1 MSQRLIADSTL
12 NHSRVVERYAH
23 FFDRPEVRLRFLN
36 NTLAQQ
42 ARSGEKLEKTLGRFG
57 FARGTRV
64 YQRLAEFELYRL
76 IFQELKRLLPSAA
89 KERRRLLKRNKAPFS
104 ARLFFRCYQLR
115 HAFGGAAIVAAAFG
129 VFGLYTL
136 VARTVRGPLARP
148 GVSASAS
155 TSAAN
160 DAPRAGERFLPDY
173 KPEKVWMVERGE
185 GYERFSNGARV
196 LLDYE
201 TENHDRAYRVLGRGD
216 TSAVKRVGRD
226 PVGIVYHT
234 SESDMLPFTPDNNDS
249 IETRSR
255 GLLEYVRRNKSY
267 NYLIDR
273 FGQIY
278 RVVRDEHAA
287 NHSGNSVWADSE
299 GVYVGLNESFLGVC
313 FETNSEADSLG
324 EQLTEAQIIAG
335 RLLTQV
341 LRSRHQIDDANC
353 VTHGLVSVNPSNMLI
368 CFHHDWARNFPFE
381 AMGLSDKYAVAPAA
395 VAEFGFTYDDE
406 TLAKLG
412 GSLWPGVRV
421 AEEEFGRRADG
432 AGLSRE
438 ELRRRLRD
446 RYREQMAQQVRLR
459 TSPAGAAAAGNKSS
473 SPGDAARE
481 PGEKT
486 EQAGQP
492 GM

>member
-36 NTLAQQ
+36 NTLAEQ
-42 ARSGEKLEKTLGRFG
+42 ARSGEKLERTIGRFSFVKG
-57 FARGTRV
+57 SRI
-64 YQRLAEFELYRL
+64 YQRLLELELYRL

-89 KERRRLLKRNKAPFS
+89 KERRRLLRRNKAPFS

-115 HAFGGAAIVAAAFG
+115 HVFCGAGIVMAAFA

-136 VARTVRGPLARP
+136 VARPLQSAFAERRAPVVPTAGAEARTP
-148 GVSASAS
+148 EPYLH
-155 TSAAN
+155 
-160 DAPRAGERFLPDY
+160 DYRPER
-173 KPEKVWMVERGE
+173 VWLVERKDN
-185 GYERFSNGARV
+185 YERYSNGARV
-196 LLDYE
+196 LVDYE
-201 TENHDRAYRVLGRGD
+201 TENRNRAYSVLQRGD
-216 TSAVKRVGRD
+216 TTAVRRVGREV
-226 PVGIVYHT
+226 VGIVYHT
-234 SESDMLPFTPDNNDS
+234 SESDMLPFTSDNNDS

-255 GLLEYVRRNKSY
+255 GLLEYVRKNKSY

-287 NHSGNSVWADSE
+287 NHSGNSVWADAE

-313 FETNSEADSLG
+313 FETNSTSADSVE
-324 EQLTEAQIIAG
+324 EQLTEAQVIAG

-381 AMGLSDKYAVAPAA
+381 AMGLSDKYKVAPAA
-395 VAEFGFTYDDE
+395 VSEFGFTYDE
-406 TLAKLG
+406 EILAKLG
-412 GSLWPGVRV
+412 GALWPGVAV
-421 AEEEFGRRADG
+421 AETEFNRRAEG
-432 AGLSRE
+432 AGLAPE
-438 ELRRRLRD
+438 DLRARLRE

-459 TSPAGAAAAGNKSS
+459 SSLPPSEAAADKAS
-473 SPGDAARE
+473 SPRVGSGA
-481 PGEKT
+481 PGGGS
-486 EQAGQP
+486 EQAGQS
-492 GM
+492 GL

>member
-1 MSQRLIADSTL
+1 MIADSTL

-42 ARSGEKLEKTLGRFG
+42 ARSGEKLERLLGRFG
-57 FARGTRV
+57 LVKGTRL
-64 YQRLAEFELYRL
+64 YQRFIELELYRL

-115 HAFGGAAIVAAAFG
+115 HAFAGSAVLALALG

-136 VARTVRGPLARP
+136 VSRSNFGRRGVA
-148 GVSASAS
+148 VSAS
-155 TSAAN
+155 TSAATN
-160 DAPRAGERFLPDY
+160 ALPAAGERFLPDY
-173 KPEKVWMVERGE
+173 KPEKVWMVERGD
-185 GYERFSNGARV
+185 GYERYSNGARV

-201 TENHDRAYRVLGRGD
+201 TENRGRAYRVLARGD
-216 TSAVKRVGRD
+216 ASAVKRVGRE

-255 GLLEYVRRNKSY
+255 GLLEYVRRHKSY

-287 NHSGNSVWADSE
+287 NHSGNSIWADAE
-299 GVYVGLNESFLGVC
+299 GVYVGLNESFLGVA
-313 FETNSEADSLG
+313 FETNSESDSLQ

-335 RLLTQV
+335 RMLTQV

-395 VAEFGFTYDDE
+395 VSEFGFTYDDDV
-406 TLAKLG
+406 LAKLG
-412 GSLWPGVRV
+412 GSLWPGVGL
-421 AEEEFGRRADG
+421 AEQEFNRRAE
-432 AGLSRE
+432 AVGLSPD
-438 ELRRRLRD
+438 ELRRRLRE

-459 TSPAGAAAAGNKSS
+459 SLPSNEAAAKSS
-473 SPGDAARE
+473 SPGDAASE
-481 PGEKT
+481 PGEKK
-486 EQAGQP
+486 EPEGQAGL
-492 GM
+492 

>member
-1 MSQRLIADSTL
+1 MNQRLIADSTL

-36 NTLAQQ
+36 NTLAEQ
-42 ARSGEKLEKTLGRFG
+42 ARSGEKLERTIGRFSFVKG
-57 FARGTRV
+57 SRI
-64 YQRLAEFELYRL
+64 YQSLLELELYRL

-89 KERRRLLKRNKAPFS
+89 KERRRLLRRNKAPFS

-115 HAFGGAAIVAAAFG
+115 HVFCGAGIVMAAFA
-129 VFGLYTL
+129 VFGLYTFAVRTSRGVFAERAAL
-136 VARTVRGPLARP
+136 VVPVAGAEARP
-148 GVSASAS
+148 AE
-155 TSAAN
+155 
-160 DAPRAGERFLPDY
+160 PYLHDY
-173 KPEKVWMVERGE
+173 RPEKVWLVEHKDN
-185 GYERFSNGARV
+185 YERYSNGARV

-201 TENHDRAYRVLGRGD
+201 TDNHARAYRVLERGD
-216 TSAVKRVGRD
+216 TTAVRRVGREA
-226 PVGIVYHT
+226 VGIVYHT
-234 SESDMLPFTPDNNDS
+234 SESDMLPFTSDNNDS

-287 NHSGNSVWADSE
+287 NHSGNSVWADGE

-313 FETNSEADSLG
+313 FETNSTSADSVE
-324 EQLTEAQIIAG
+324 EQLTEAQVIAG

-381 AMGLSDKYAVAPAA
+381 ALGLSDKYKVAPAA
-395 VAEFGFTYDDE
+395 VSEFGFTYDEE

-412 GSLWPGVRV
+412 GSLWPGVAA
-421 AEEEFGRRADG
+421 AEGEFNRRAET
-432 AGLSRE
+432 AGLSPE
-438 ELRRRLRD
+438 EFRRRLRE

-459 TSPAGAAAAGNKSS
+459 SQLPPDAAADKASSPRVESGAAGAGSEPAGQSGL
-473 SPGDAARE
+473 
-481 PGEKT
+481 
-486 EQAGQP
+486 
-492 GM
+492 